1 MHKDLRY
8 IILGVNR
15 QTISEWETDETL
27 PDIWQSKRLALY
39 GVSLDELMEFDLDIR
54 DIQDVI
60 DRTSQAVSEKI
71 DWTKAWSKKYPVLA
85 RYQSE
90 ADIPDYAAGLWKR
103 LIDLEKKYG
112 YNDLDAFLVLKDIL
126 AWSGRTEK
134 NSRNKVQLTN
144 LREACYS
151 KENI

>member
-1 MHKDLRY
+1 MRY

-134 NSRNKVQLTN
+134 NSRNKFQLTN

>member
-1 MHKDLRY
+1 M
-8 IILGVNR
+8 
-15 QTISEWETDETL
+15 
-27 PDIWQSKRLALY
+27 
-39 GVSLDELMEFDLDIR
+39 
-54 DIQDVI
+54 
-60 DRTSQAVSEKI
+60 
-71 DWTKAWSKKYPVLA
+71 LA

-126 AWSGRTEK
+126 AVVRKNRK
-134 NSRNKVQLTN
+134 NSRNKFQLRN

>member
-1 MHKDLRY
+1 MPSIRRLTSNADIGHAMQKDLRY
-8 IILGVNR
+8 TILGVNR

-27 PDIWQSKRLALY
+27 PDIRQWQRLALLY
-39 GVSLDELMEFDLDIR
+39 GVSLDVLMEFDLDI
-54 DIQDVI
+54 
-60 DRTSQAVSEKI
+60 
-71 DWTKAWSKKYPVLA
+71 
-85 RYQSE
+85 SE

-126 AWSGRTEK
+126 AWSGRTGK
-134 NSRNKVQLTN
+134 NSRNKFQLTN

>member
-1 MHKDLRY
+1 MPSIRRLTSNADIGHAMQKDLRY
-8 IILGVNR
+8 TILGVNR

-27 PDIWQSKRLALY
+27 PDIRQWKRLALLY
-39 GVSLDELMEFDLDIR
+39 GVSLDVLMEFDLDI
-54 DIQDVI
+54 
-60 DRTSQAVSEKI
+60 
-71 DWTKAWSKKYPVLA
+71 
-85 RYQSE
+85 SE

-126 AWSGRTEK
+126 AVVRKNRK
-134 NSRNKVQLTN
+134 NSRNKFQLTN

>member
-1 MHKDLRY
+1 MPSIRRYTSNADSGHAMHKDLRY
-8 IILGVNR
+8 TILGVNR
-15 QTISEWETDETL
+15 QTISKWETDETL
-27 PDIWQSKRLALY
+27 PDIRQWQRLALLY
-39 GVSLDELMEFDLDIR
+39 GVSLDVLMEFDLDI
-54 DIQDVI
+54 
-60 DRTSQAVSEKI
+60 
-71 DWTKAWSKKYPVLA
+71 
-85 RYQSE
+85 SE

-134 NSRNKVQLTN
+134 NSRNKFQLTN